1 MSNGKWKMTLSKPRF
16 GSWGALIVDRRA
28 IRAGRLM
35 TADSAQVLIEEIDD
49 LSIVSLTLLTS
60 GRRQIEAGQW

>member
-1 MSNGKWKMTLSKPRF
+1 MENDLVETAVR
-16 GSWGALIVDRRA
+16 SWGALIVDRRA

-35 TADSAQVLIEEIDD
+35 TADSAQVLIEEIDY